1 MSNALTDIK
10 FEARNGNHV
19 ALSSTVSAVCAFV
32 GVTFEKDE
40 IGLYPQTTNRVEV
53 VQACLDTKHPFII
66 VSGAPKVLER
76 YAQSVSSS
84 IKVFDEHEAAL
95 AALLDFED
103 LAVSEYGFEADAF
116 DHPDVGL
123 YPMNITKDGMRLWD
137 LVVASK
143 LFKKNTAGRSLK
155 VRWAVAMK
163 MYMDKASRMRV
174 KPFVASNDDYT
185 KTDLTR
191 TYNNVLSKLG
201 QLESQIRE
209 NLIDRG
215 YIYDGRKWGFKEVS
229 YNSGKFV
236 CVISKTWEAKVET
249 KQVLKH
255 LVRNEGFEKNRNG
268 AGWVIDVSGVSRIRV
283 RTRPSAGIVEVDL
296 FVMFN
301 RDKLRSVY
309 NFGGMRTS
317 NMLDEFHTIA
327 KHWFQRKRF

>member
-1 MSNALTDIK
+1 MNSTLTDIK

-19 ALSSTVSAVCAFV
+19 ALSSTVSSGDEFV
-32 GVTFEKDE
+32 GITFENDE
-40 IGLYPQTTNRVEV
+40 IGLYPQTRNRVET
-53 VQACLDTKHPFII
+53 VQACLATKHPFII
-66 VSGAPKVLER
+66 VSGSAKNVAR
-76 YAQSVSSS
+76 YTTSVG
-84 IKVFDEHEAAL
+84 DNAALLGEHEAAL
-95 AALLDFED
+95 AALLEFDD
-103 LAVSEYGFEADAF
+103 LEVSEYGFETDAF

-123 YPMNITKDGMRLWD
+123 YPLNITKEGTKLWD
-137 LVVASK
+137 IVVASK
-143 LFKKNTAGRSLK
+143 LFKKNTAGRPLK

-201 QLESQIRE
+201 QLESQIRD

-215 YIYDGRKWGFKEVS
+215 YISNGRRWSFKEVS

-236 CVISKTWEAKVET
+236 CVISKTWEAHVET
-249 KQVLKH
+249 KQILKH
-255 LVRNEGFEKNRNG
+255 LVRNEGFEKNQRG

-296 FVMFN
+296 FVMFSK
-301 RDKLRSVY
+301 DKLRTVY
-309 NFGGMRTS
+309 NFGAVRLS